1 VAATPKMTPATMA
14 VLGAFLSDP
23 AAELYGL
30 EICNAVKLA
39 PGTVQPI
46 LIRFEGIE
54 WLESRWEVLNPSEA
68 GRPRRRYYRL
78 TREGAELA
86 RNAIVQAERRKSKK
100 QWGSGGVALPGLAGG
115 GL

>member
-1 VAATPKMTPATMA
+1 MTEPTKK
-14 VLGAFLSDP
+14 VLRAFLEDP
-23 AAELYGL
+23 TPELYGL
-30 EICNAVKLA
+30 EICNATGFA

-86 RNAIVQAERRKSKK
+86 RNALVRSEQRMARRAKA
-100 QWGSGGVALPGLAGG
+100 GGIGVPEIAGGLA
-115 GL
+115 